1 MGSVLDRTLI
11 QSADGVKG
19 GAARLVLRSAI
30 LGSALPVLEEN
41 GRSRLP
47 SITEALRCIPEKCR
61 QLVSL
66 VIEHSSARRS
76 GTTYVRDDEEQLSK
90 DGLISAKAVLLT
102 LVPEFS
108 AECTLPLSLVPT
120 VLELTEHGPLPYN
133 FDTARARLHD
143 CAPEVYELIKEIRDG
158 SVATVVL
165 VKKFLRGLCALIS
178 SQMLSTIAPPP
189 WEPIPK
195 TYNPPARGKALE
207 VLFLFL
213 TLTSAFET
221 LALKG
226 IALYF
231 TGTGLQGRYTP
242 RFEVETD
249 TRRGSNPCSHKF
261 VGRRKKTGGIFNW
274 FCPHGFGYGTSIITN
289 AEGRKDAMLS
299 LYTHCESAP
308 KVVVYDFVC
317 QLEEDCRNRVPAFF
331 AETRYTN
338 TRASLIFFLCVC
350 ACFCHF
356 PGFLLIVFILTIIDM
371 MLADQ
376 RLTCCDVGRP
386 VIKWDLSVSILRFV
400 NSGIRL

>member
-1 MGSVLDRTLI
+1 MPVFYYFVFKLVTAPMGSVLDRTFI
-11 QSADGVKG
+11 KSTADVKA

-30 LGSALPVLEEN
+30 LGSPLPILEEN
-41 GRSRLP
+41 GRSLLP
-47 SITEALRCIPEKCR
+47 SVTEALRCIPEKCR

-195 TYNPPARGKALE
+195 TYNPPARGKALVE
-207 VLFLFL
+207 LF
-213 TLTSAFET
+213 
-221 LALKG
+221 
-226 IALYF
+226 
-231 TGTGLQGRYTP
+231 
-242 RFEVETD
+242 
-249 TRRGSNPCSHKF
+249 
-261 VGRRKKTGGIFNW
+261 
-274 FCPHGFGYGTSIITN
+274 
-289 AEGRKDAMLS
+289 
-299 LYTHCESAP
+299 
-308 KVVVYDFVC
+308 
-317 QLEEDCRNRVPAFF
+317 
-331 AETRYTN
+331 
-338 TRASLIFFLCVC
+338 FFLNLNICV
-350 ACFCHF
+350 
-356 PGFLLIVFILTIIDM
+356 
-371 MLADQ
+371 
-376 RLTCCDVGRP
+376 
-386 VIKWDLSVSILRFV
+386 
-400 NSGIRL
+400 